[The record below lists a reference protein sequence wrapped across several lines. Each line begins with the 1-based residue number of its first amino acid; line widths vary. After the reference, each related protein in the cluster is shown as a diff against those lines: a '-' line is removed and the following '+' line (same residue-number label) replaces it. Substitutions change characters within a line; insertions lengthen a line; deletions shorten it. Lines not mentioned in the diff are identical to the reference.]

1 MQKTYKIC
9 VIGGGET
16 GKTTF
21 VRKLLSGE
29 YTKEYIPTL
38 GCEVHPI
45 KIKGDNNKWMSF
57 NVWDCSGKEEFRG
70 LVDGYYILSDG
81 FIVFASTEEQTI
93 EFLDE
98 IPKDVPTVLVL
109 PKIDEK
115 KEYPKWV
122 ETLAKNRN
130 IPFIDISTKE
140 NMNLEKPFYILAQNQ
155 K

>member
-1 MQKTYKIC
+1 MQKSYKIC
-9 VIGGGET
+9 VVGGENT

-21 VRKLLSGE
+21 VRKLLSEEYINE
-29 YTKEYIPTL
+29 YTSTL
-38 GCEVHPI
+38 GVEVHPI
-45 KIKGDNNKWMSF
+45 KIKGDSGDFSF
-57 NVWDCSGKEEFRG
+57 NVWDCSGTQEFRG
-70 LVDGYYILSDG
+70 LVDGYYIQSDG
-81 FIVFASTEEQTI
+81 FIVFASTKEQTI

-98 IPKDVPTVLVL
+98 IPKDIPTVLVL

-140 NMNLEKPFYILAQNQ
+140 NMNLEKPFYILKN
-155 K
+155 KIK